1 MRKIHPIPTNVRK
14 YKATPQV
21 DVDELA
27 TKWVEMMI
35 EMLMTKETGG
45 LQKTDLIPKLD
56 TAWFPSFYDR
66 NTKKINENEHTR

>member
-1 MRKIHPIPTNVRK
+1 MRKIHPISTNTRK

-27 TKWVEMMI
+27 TKWVEMMM

-56 TAWFPSFYDR
+56 TA
-66 NTKKINENEHTR
+66 

>member
-1 MRKIHPIPTNVRK
+1 MRKIYPIPTNTRK
-14 YKATPQV
+14 YKDAPQV

-27 TKWVEMMI
+27 TKWVEMMM

-56 TAWFPSFYDR
+56 TA
-66 NTKKINENEHTR
+66 